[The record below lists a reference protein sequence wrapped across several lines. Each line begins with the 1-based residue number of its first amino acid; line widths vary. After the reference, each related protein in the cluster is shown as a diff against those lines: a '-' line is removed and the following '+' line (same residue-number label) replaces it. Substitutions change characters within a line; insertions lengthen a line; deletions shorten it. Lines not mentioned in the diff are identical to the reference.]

1 MLHKTEYQP
10 SGTVNM
16 MQVTVSL
23 TEVTFYFW
31 QRITEI
37 DYHFNQ
43 AFTEKYIVSHL
54 LQCFI
59 IG

>member
-1 MLHKTEYQP
+1 
-10 SGTVNM
+10 M